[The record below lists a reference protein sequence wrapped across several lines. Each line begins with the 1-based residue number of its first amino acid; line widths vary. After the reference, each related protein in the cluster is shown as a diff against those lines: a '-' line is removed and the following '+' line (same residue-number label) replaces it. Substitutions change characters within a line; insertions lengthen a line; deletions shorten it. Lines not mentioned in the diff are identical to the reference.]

1 MNRKHH
7 KLRYWFLL
15 KPDIRAA
22 VGGVKQMH
30 RLVEAFG
37 KLNRQATLIQEQA
50 DFHPDWFLSNVNTIS
65 EAEWLQKD
73 DLKPSTDI
81 VVMPETYSGELLSYA
96 RSLPKIIFNQNGSYS
111 FGDPDKGLM
120 HRPGGLMDVY
130 GHPLIRHIL
139 CVSEYDRELIGVGFN
154 AGLERVSVIRNSI
167 ETDIFRP
174 SRSKKKQLC
183 YMSRKN
189 PRDALIVVE
198 MLSRCKWFESWNVVP
213 IKNQP
218 LSRVAE
224 IMNQSLVFL
233 SFGHPEGFGLP
244 VAEAMAS
251 ACYVIGYSGLGGREL
266 FRLGQQWT
274 TCNEI
279 AVGDWLGFI
288 KSLERV
294 NDSLQ
299 RDSARQIKLLLG
311 CSKETRMRY
320 SEQEMLN
327 SLETALRRIE
337 GLAF

>member
-1 MNRKHH
+1 M
-7 KLRYWFLL
+7 L
-15 KPDIRAA
+15 
-22 VGGVKQMH
+22 
-30 RLVEAFG
+30 
-37 KLNRQATLIQEQA
+37 
-50 DFHPDWFLSNVNTIS
+50 
-65 EAEWLQKD
+65 
-73 DLKPSTDI
+73 
-81 VVMPETYSGELLSYA
+81 ETYSGQFLSYA
-96 RSLPKIIFNQNGSYS
+96 RILPKIIFNQNGSYC

-154 AGLERVSVIRNSI
+154 AGLGRVSVIRNSI

-189 PRDALIVVE
+189 PRDALIVIE
-198 MLSRCKWFESWNVVP
+198 MLSRCEWFESWNVVP

-244 VAEAMAS
+244 IAEAMAS

-337 GLAF
+337 GQAF